1 MNRSEYAKDTS
12 IPALADLFTWDDK
25 GVYLISARCR
35 SCGTCFFPGYH
46 EQHRPG
52 CSREGIESI
61 LLREN
66 GILASYTI
74 QYFNPP
80 YPFKM
85 EKDITPYIIAEVEF
99 PEGILVAGIMVEC
112 ALNEVKIGMAV
123 ETTVLRMYQ
132 NDEKQDIVT
141 WAFRPYKGNA

>member
-12 IPALADLFTWDDK
+12 IPALADLF
-25 GVYLISARCR
+25 
-35 SCGTCFFPGYH
+35 TCFFPGYH

-132 NDEKQDIVT
+132 NDEQDIVT